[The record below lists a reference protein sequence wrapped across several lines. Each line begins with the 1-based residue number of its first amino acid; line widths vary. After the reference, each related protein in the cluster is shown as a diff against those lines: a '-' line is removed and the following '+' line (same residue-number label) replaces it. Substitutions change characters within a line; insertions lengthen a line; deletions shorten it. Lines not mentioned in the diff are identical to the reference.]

1 MTFGSLK
8 KKRRSKNNASNS
20 EDAVAGAESAQN
32 DYISPLKS
40 PAPTE
45 STWNQTSIEDAR
57 RTSAPSALSQPLSS
71 PSRLNHRANSTFDVA
86 VRSRS
91 RSSNRAQDPLGLT
104 VIYQPETS
112 PPLDIIFVHGLGGTS
127 RATWS
132 KGRNPEFFWPEKW
145 LPTEPAISSARIL
158 SFGYNAN
165 FAATGPTPITGIVD
179 FAKELLYAMKFA
191 KDGELNELE
200 LGKVSI
206 AILHCAQVQTIS

>member
-1 MTFGSLK
+1 MAFGSSK
-8 KKRRSKNNASNS
+8 KKRRFRTNAIDS
-20 EDAVAGAESAQN
+20 EDAIAGAESPQN
-32 DYISPLKS
+32 DYISPLRS

-45 STWNQTSIEDAR
+45 STCNPTSTQDIGL
-57 RTSAPSALSQPLSS
+57 TSEPSSFSQPISS
-71 PSRLNHRANSTFDVA
+71 PSRFNTGANLTLDVA

-132 KGRNPEFFWPEKW
+132 QGRNPELFWPEKW
-145 LPTEPAISSARIL
+145 LPNEPAISSARIL

-165 FAATGPTPITGIVD
+165 FAATGPTPITGIFD

-191 KDGELNELE
+191 KDGDLNELE

-206 AILHCAQVQTIS
+206 AVL